1 VLEVGTKGVSAQTR
15 LERFKCRAR
24 VLAGGP
30 VFEGA
35 LAVGRPS
42 DGPATTQIPVQLGA
56 ASGWGLSDQSSHE
69 SVPHRKLNAALSLRQ
84 DRAGFLSREHR
95 FLEGQS

>member
-1 VLEVGTKGVSAQTR
+1 MLEVGTKGVPAQTR

-42 DGPATTQIPVQLGA
+42 DGPDSGSTRSGIGLGLQRSEFARVSSAPKTQRRPQSAAGLRGIP
-56 ASGWGLSDQSSHE
+56 E
-69 SVPHRKLNAALSLRQ
+69 
-84 DRAGFLSREHR
+84 REHR